1 MPLLGCI
8 PCASSFAMVVGA
20 WEEPTDAGGRV
31 EPAANPP
38 AASVLATGGGVVSVR
53 CVYRHLPLI
62 YQFSNGCVF
71 DVGAYA
77 WNCCVFVDQRGLF
90 AAI

>member
-31 EPAANPP
+31 EPAAKPP
-38 AASVLATGGGVVSVR
+38 AASVLATGGGVVTVR

-62 YQFSNGCVF
+62 YQFSNDCVF

>member
-1 MPLLGCI
+1 MG
-8 PCASSFAMVVGA
+8 VGT
-20 WEEPTDAGGRV
+20 WEEPADPGGRV
-31 EPAANPP
+31 EREARTP
-38 AASVLATGGGVVSVR
+38 AASVLATGGGVVTVR

-77 WNCCVFVDQRGLF
+77 
-90 AAI
+90 

>member
-1 MPLLGCI
+1 MTAQGTWVRLLGCI
-8 PCASSFAMVVGA
+8 PCASSFAMGVGT
-20 WEEPTDAGGRV
+20 WEEPTDPGGRV
-31 EPAANPP
+31 ERAARTP
-38 AASVLATGGGVVSVR
+38 AASVLATGGGVVTVR

-77 WNCCVFVDQRGLF
+77 
-90 AAI
+90 

>member
-1 MPLLGCI
+1 
-8 PCASSFAMVVGA
+8 MVVA
-20 WEEPTDAGGRV
+20 TWEEPSGPGGRGDL
-31 EPAANPP
+31 EASTP
-38 AASVLATGGGVVSVR
+38 AASMLATGVGVVTVC

-77 WNCCVFVDQRGLF
+77 
-90 AAI
+90 